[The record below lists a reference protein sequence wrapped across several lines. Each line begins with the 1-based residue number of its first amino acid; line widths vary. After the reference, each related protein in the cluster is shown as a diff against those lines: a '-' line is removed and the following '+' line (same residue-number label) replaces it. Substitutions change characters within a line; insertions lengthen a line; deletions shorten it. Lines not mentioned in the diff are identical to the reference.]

1 MVMDASLQLMSARLP
16 TLWSHYVR
24 SSNSC
29 GTSDMKRLSNPSNH
43 TGLICINALPC
54 IPSVLLLWLTTSSR
68 TSEWVIH
75 EEHLGKAYTVGY
87 ETKYTQFNFHYI
99 SVLVKYL
106 YLWWALE
113 SNHGIYIH
121 LAISLYIYIL
131 LTLEKQLSGS
141 SCSVALPSRTQETH
155 THLPHPVNEHWW
167 MVATRHSSREIKLHS
182 TGRLISCSIGWSCDW
197 TAVKRTYQN
206 LSSHKIM
213 VLCNLLYIIRKSQT
227 GSCI

>member
-1 MVMDASLQLMSARLP
+1 MLFIPVHYFFLFIMVMDASLQLMTARLP

-29 GTSDMKRLSNPSNH
+29 GTSDMQRLSNPSNH

-87 ETKYTQFNFHYI
+87 ETKYTQFHFHYI

-113 SNHGIYIH
+113 SNHGIYIY
-121 LAISLYIYIL
+121 LAISLYIYSSYSRKAIEWIQL
-131 LTLEKQLSGS
+131 QCGVTLEDTGN
-141 SCSVALPSRTQETH
+141 TH
-155 THLPHPVNEHWW
+155 TPP
-167 MVATRHSSREIKLHS
+167 SSS
-182 TGRLISCSIGWSCDW
+182 
-197 TAVKRTYQN
+197 KRTLMNGCYTTFLKGN
-206 LSSHKIM
+206 
-213 VLCNLLYIIRKSQT
+213 
-227 GSCI
+227 